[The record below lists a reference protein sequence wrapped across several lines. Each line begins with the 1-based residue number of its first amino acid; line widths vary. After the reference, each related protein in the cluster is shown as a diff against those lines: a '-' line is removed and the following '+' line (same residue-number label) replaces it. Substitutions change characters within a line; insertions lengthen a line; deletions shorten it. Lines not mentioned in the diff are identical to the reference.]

1 MPCGW
6 GGRGFCLFP
15 DHRDNVRALDRIAS
29 RTNRRRASQ
38 GACKWE
44 WAPGCGY
51 RRKLLGEIGDNTCSK
66 YDVEQ
71 KGGQLMTCKANTK
84 RGRPCRAA
92 AGEGGLCFLH
102 ANPASARALGQ
113 LGGRRNRR
121 VPVLD
126 IEVPET
132 MTYRDLSRLNAQ
144 AMNLLLMGKMQPRV
158 AAALSQL
165 SNSQLKVLHGAE
177 LEARVATLET
187 QLASEDA
194 RTSSKPHEDDASPAS
209 GVNDVEQ
216 KDEVT
221 GPVSEEGP
229 IDPLGT
235 GSADVAAQPECL
247 DAAPNTGAGEGDEGE
262 AEPEH

>member
-1 MPCGW
+1 
-6 GGRGFCLFP
+6 
-15 DHRDNVRALDRIAS
+15 
-29 RTNRRRASQ
+29 
-38 GACKWE
+38 
-44 WAPGCGY
+44 
-51 RRKLLGEIGDNTCSK
+51 
-66 YDVEQ
+66 
-71 KGGQLMTCKANTK
+71 MTCKANTK

-165 SNSQLKVLHGAE
+165 SNSQLRVLHGAE

-187 QLASEDA
+187 QLASEHAGSREPDTRA
-194 RTSSKPHEDDASPAS
+194 VAAETAVADLDPT
-209 GVNDVEQ
+209 NDVA
-216 KDEVT
+216 KNAANFEVET
-221 GPVSEEGP
+221 FRSQQQNSGDLATENEN
-229 IDPLGT
+229 
-235 GSADVAAQPECL
+235 L
-247 DAAPNTGAGEGDEGE
+247 DAADPGFVEAGDDDG
-262 AEPEH
+262 AEPEQ